1 MAYEMHADTGEADV
15 HHIHRCLQPPKTF
28 KTAKQTV
35 SIVQTSRFG
44 EALFID
50 GAIQSTRTDEA
61 LYHVPLVHGASA
73 FLENP
78 PRNVLI
84 IGGGEGCVA
93 RELLKY
99 NTIESITQVDWDV
112 ELVDYFRRGPGRS
125 WNGGV
130 YDDPRVR
137 VIHDDIFTEANAIY
151 TQSYDLILVDLCD
164 PDGESIGMLKALI
177 VRLFG
182 LLVDGGVFL
191 MNAGAVMPKVVAS
204 DDSIYAAEL
213 LNYAGSL
220 GSARDYKA
228 FSYKIYVPS
237 YMAPWCLVGLARG
250 NTIGDWVG
258 GHDVDVS
265 AWMTYDRSYD
275 PVFQSVNAEFMRY
288 RGSVAP
294 SASASELMSAGE
306 WGC

>member
-1 MAYEMHADTGEADV
+1 MDNTIIDTGEADV
-15 HHIHRCLQPPKTF
+15 HHIHQCLQPPQTF
-28 KTAKQTV
+28 TTAKQTF
-35 SIVQTSRFG
+35 SIVQTCRFG

-50 GAIQSTRTDEA
+50 GAIQSTRIDET
-61 LYHVPLVHGASA
+61 LYHVPLVHGSAA

-78 PRNVLI
+78 PRHALV

-112 ELVDYFRRGPGRS
+112 ELVDYFRVGAGRS
-125 WNGGV
+125 WNGGA

-137 VIHDDIFTEANAIY
+137 VIHDDIFKDANEIY
-151 TQSYDLILVDLCD
+151 TQTYDLILVDLCD
-164 PDGESIGMLKALI
+164 PDGETI
-177 VRLFG
+177 G
-182 LLVDGGVFL
+182 LLKNLIGRLLELLVHGGVFL
-191 MNAGAVMPKVVAS
+191 MNAGAVLPKVVVS
-204 DDSIYAAEL
+204 GDSMYAAEL
-213 LNYAGSL
+213 LNYVGAVGS
-220 GSARDYKA
+220 GRGYKP

-258 GHDVDVS
+258 EDVGS
-265 AWMTYDRSYD
+265 WMTYDRSYD
-275 PVFQSVNAEFMRY
+275 PVFQNVNAEFMRY
-288 RGSVAP
+288 RDSVAP